1 MPTKIEKD
9 AVTGKMTTGHE
20 WDGIKELNTPLPKW
34 WLYILYA
41 CIAWSAV
48 WAILYPSFP
57 GLSGHFRGTTN
68 WTMREEIVENMAR
81 ARAEQAPFLDRIRAA
96 TLEEVRRNPE
106 LLTYAM
112 AGGRVAFAD
121 NCAACHGAGG
131 EGARG
136 GFPALV
142 DDEWIWGGSLD
153 DIHTTIVHGIR
164 NTQDPEAR
172 VSQMPAYGGGVLT
185 RAQIN
190 DVAEH
195 VLFLGGRATDPAAAA
210 RGAEVY
216 AENCVSCHGEK
227 GEGVR
232 DVGGPRLNDHIWLYG
247 GSKAEIVAQITNPRM
262 GVMPPWGGRLD
273 EATVKMLTVYVHTLG
288 GGE

>member
-9 AVTGKMTTGHE
+9 ALTGKTTTGHE

-48 WAILYPSFP
+48 WALLYPSFP
-57 GLSGHFRGTTN
+57 TLSGHFPGITG
-68 WTMREEIVENMAR
+68 WTQRTAIIEEMDR

-96 TLEEVRRNPE
+96 TLEEVRNTPE

-121 NCAACHGAGG
+121 NCAGCHGSGAQ
-131 EGARG
+131 GARG

-142 DDEWIWGGSLD
+142 DDEWIWGGSLEA
-153 DIHTTIVHGIR
+153 IHFTIVHGIR
-164 NTQDPEAR
+164 NAQSEEAR
-172 VSQMPAYGGGVLT
+172 VSQMPAYAGVLQ
-185 RAQIN
+185 RNEIN
-190 DVAEH
+190 DVAEF
-195 VLFLGGRATDPAAAA
+195 VLSLSNRGSDAAAA
-210 RGAEVY
+210 KRGEAIY
-216 AENCVSCHGEK
+216 AENCVACHGEK

-232 DVGGPRLNDHIWLYG
+232 DVGGPALNDAIWLYG
-247 GSKAEIVAQITNPRM
+247 GSKAEVVAQITNPRM
-262 GVMPPWGGRLD
+262 GVMPAWGGRLD
-273 EATVKMLTVYVHTLG
+273 EATIRMLTVYVHTLG

>member
-9 AVTGKMTTGHE
+9 SLTGKTTTGHE

-48 WAILYPSFP
+48 WALLYPSFP
-57 GLSGHFRGTTN
+57 GLTGHFRGITG
-68 WTMREEIVENMAR
+68 WTQRQQIVLDMDA

-96 TLEEVRRNPE
+96 SLADVRQNPD
-106 LLTYAM
+106 LLTFAM

-121 NCAACHGAGG
+121 NCAACHGSGG
-131 EGARG
+131 QGAIG

-142 DDEWIWGGSLD
+142 DDEWIWGGTLE
-153 DIHTTIVHGIR
+153 DIQFTITHGIR
-164 NTQDPEAR
+164 NAQSEEAR
-172 VSQMPAYGGGVLT
+172 ISQMPAYAGVLT

-190 DVAEH
+190 DAAEY
-195 VLFLGGRATDPAAAA
+195 VLAFTNRGTDAAAA
-210 RGAEVY
+210 RRGAEVF
-216 AENCVSCHGEK
+216 AENCVACHGEK

-232 DVGGPRLNDHIWLYG
+232 AVGGPALNDHIWLYG
-247 GSKAEIVAQITNPRM
+247 GSRAEIAAQIANPRQ
-262 GVMPPWGGRLD
+262 GVMPAFGGRLD
-273 EATVKMLTVYVHTLG
+273 EATIRMLAVYVHTLG

>member
-34 WLYILYA
+34 WLYVLYA
-41 CIAWSAV
+41 TIVWSIL

-57 GLSGHFRGTTN
+57 GFSGHFRGTLG
-68 WTMREEIVENMAR
+68 WSMRSEITEQMAA

-96 TLEEVRRNPE
+96 SLEQVRNDPE
-106 LLTYAM
+106 LLSYAM

-121 NCAACHGAGG
+121 NCAGCHGAGG
-131 EGARG
+131 QGARG

-142 DDEWIWGGSLD
+142 DDDWIWGGSLEA
-153 DIHTTIVHGIR
+153 IQQTIVHGIR
-164 NTQDPEAR
+164 NTQDPDAR
-172 VSQMPAYGGGVLT
+172 LSQMPAYAGVLT
-185 RAQIN
+185 RPQIN

-195 VLFLGGRATDPAAAA
+195 VLSLSGRSTDAAAA
-210 RGAEVY
+210 GRGAAVF
-216 AENCVSCHGEK
+216 AENCVACHGEK

-232 DVGGPRLNDHIWLYG
+232 DVGGPALNDAIWLYG
-247 GSKAEIVAQITNPRM
+247 ATKAEIAAQITNPRM
-262 GVMPPWGGRLD
+262 GVMPAWGGRLD
-273 EATVKMLTVYVHTLG
+273 EATIRMLTVYVHTLG